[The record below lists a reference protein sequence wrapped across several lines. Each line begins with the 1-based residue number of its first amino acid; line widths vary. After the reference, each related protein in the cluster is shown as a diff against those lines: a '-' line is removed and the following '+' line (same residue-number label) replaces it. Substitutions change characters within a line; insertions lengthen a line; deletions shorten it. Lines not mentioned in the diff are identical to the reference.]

1 VIFQEIR
8 IGHVKIPDAL
18 PAQLSK
24 VFDSQN
30 VQSIQVV
37 ALKGRVWVK
46 NTPDASFFIKL
57 K

>member
-1 VIFQEIR
+1 VIVQEIR

-18 PAQLSK
+18 PTQLSK
-24 VFDSQN
+24 VFDSQD

-37 ALKGRVWVK
+37 VWKGRVWAE
-46 NTPDASFFIKL
+46 NTPNTSFFIKL